1 MAPSKKATDL
11 TESVKTAISAYR
23 MIEPGSRVVVG
34 VSGGPDSIALMHVLR
49 SLSAQLGFRMIV
61 AHLDHVL
68 RPESAEDARFTAA
81 AAAELGLQCR
91 VKRVDVRALA
101 SKSSVSVE
109 EAGRRARYEFFTAL
123 AEEFDATAIATAH
136 HMDDEIET
144 FFLRVFRGSSLQ
156 GLQGIRPARNGII
169 RPFIRT
175 TRTEILDFLNEQTI
189 SYRSDPTNLE
199 ATTDRNFI
207 RNRVLQ
213 CIRERFP
220 NFGKPLERTMELIL
234 QEEDFI
240 ALHADQLYKE
250 TVARSEK
257 GLSLNVVRL
266 RGAHSVLVS
275 RVILSAVYEIAGPH
289 VRVGRVHVD
298 SAARLVYAEKPSG
311 FVTLPSNLIVRR
323 SYDNLLI
330 SREQPET
337 ERAVTQIEVTVPG
350 VYEFPSAGITIA
362 VRLAAKETLD
372 PYAADGVRRAV
383 FDAEDVRFPLI
394 LRSLIPGDRFKPW
407 GTEGSRKIKEL
418 YIDLKIPRERR
429 RLIPLLVKDGEILW
443 IAGVR
448 RGRGAPVTDSTAQAL
463 EVEVL

>member
-11 TESVKTAISAYR
+11 TESVKTVISAYR

-91 VKRVDVRALA
+91 VKSVEVRVLA
-101 SKSSVSVE
+101 SERSVSVE
-109 EAGRRARYEFFTAL
+109 EAGRHARYEFFAAL
-123 AEEFDATAIATAH
+123 AEEFDAAKIATAH

-144 FFLRVFRGSSLQ
+144 FFLRVFRGSSIQ
-156 GLQGIRPARNGII
+156 GLQGIRPVRHGII

-175 TRTEILDFLNEQTI
+175 TRTEVSDFLNEQKI

-207 RNRVLQ
+207 RNRVLP

-220 NFGKPLERTMELIL
+220 NFRKPLERTMELIL

-240 ALHADQLYKE
+240 APHAEQLYKE
-250 TVARSEK
+250 AVAPSET
-257 GLSLNVVRL
+257 GLSVNVARL

-289 VRVGRVHVD
+289 IRVGRVHVD
-298 SAARLVYAEKPSG
+298 SVARLVYAEKPSG
-311 FVTLPSNLIVRR
+311 SVILPSNLIVRR

-337 ERAVTQIEVTVPG
+337 ERGVTQIEVTGPG
-350 VYEFPSAGITIA
+350 VYEFPRAGISIA
-362 VRLAAKETLD
+362 IRLAAKETLD
-372 PYAADGVRRAV
+372 PYAADGARRAV
-383 FDAEDVRFPLI
+383 FDAEAVRFPLI
-394 LRSLIPGDRFKPW
+394 LRSLMPGDRFNPW
-407 GTEGSRKIKEL
+407 GMEGSSKIKKI
-418 YIDLKIPRERR
+418 YIDLKIPREKRN
-429 RLIPLLVKDGEILW
+429 LIPLLVMDGEILW

-448 RGRGAPVTDSTAQAL
+448 RGRGAPVTDSTVQTL
-463 EVEVL
+463 EIEIV